1 MSACIVCTVRPTFRS
16 LSGLKPLLRTALI
29 AAAMSVCGTAVAAD
43 RLSLV
48 DGQLDV
54 RAAATR
60 AGAATDLL
68 SEVNAVLVHL
78 APPTSAE
85 RAAVTSELASIGALE
100 DPVAVNARM
109 HQLQR
114 TVPYQKDRLHIALT
128 TVKEALECAADS
140 QSGTRREMSCW
151 AIAAYHLSDRN
162 LFDDAI
168 PVLRK
173 AGAFQAGEGAAALKW
188 ASLRMRMNGYG
199 RGIQENLVIPY
210 LKGDIPA
217 GILQAARP
225 R

>member
-1 MSACIVCTVRPTFRS
+1 MSACTISSTFQLQGGLKLSIRAAIIA
-16 LSGLKPLLRTALI
+16 SGLA
-29 AAAMSVCGTAVAAD
+29 CGTAAAAD

-48 DGQLDV
+48 DGQFDA
-54 RAAATR
+54 RAAAIR
-60 AGAATDLL
+60 ASAATDLL
-68 SEVNAVLVHL
+68 SEVKAILVQVT
-78 APPTSAE
+78 PPTSAE
-85 RAAVTSELASIGALE
+85 RAAVAAELAAVGALE
-100 DPVAVNARM
+100 DPAAVNARM
-109 HQLQR
+109 HQLER
-114 TVPYQKDRLHIALT
+114 SVGYQKDRLHVALT
-128 TVKEALECAADS
+128 TVKEALECAGDG

-173 AGAFQAGEGAAALKW
+173 AGAFHAGAGATPLKW
-188 ASLRMRMNGYG
+188 ASLRVRMNGYG